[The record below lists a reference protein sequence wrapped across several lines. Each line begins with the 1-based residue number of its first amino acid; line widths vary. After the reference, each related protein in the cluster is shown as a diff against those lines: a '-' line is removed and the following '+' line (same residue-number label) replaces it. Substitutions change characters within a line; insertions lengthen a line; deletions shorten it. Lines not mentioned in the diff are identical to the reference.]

1 MVPQTFLYQMI
12 PVFCQKEFYL
22 IFKKMFKPF
31 FFLFRGIK
39 TPHFSYLKSITIK
52 MKLIDYYFNLLS

>member
-1 MVPQTFLYQMI
+1 MVPKTFFYQMI
-12 PVFCQKEFYL
+12 KKFYLKKFYL
-22 IFKKMFKPF
+22 IFKKNSKPF

-39 TPHFSYLKSITIK
+39 NPDFSYLKSITIK